1 MGFRYV
7 SIFSGVEAATLA
19 WEPLGWEPVAFSE
32 IEPFPC
38 AVLAER
44 WPDVPNLGDITKI
57 DWKEEIDGA
66 IDLVVGGSPCQSFSV
81 AGKREGLK
89 GASGLMFEY
98 IRCVQELR
106 PRWFL
111 WENVPGA
118 LTSEDGGAFG
128 QLLREMDELGYSLA
142 WRVLDA
148 QFFGVAQRR
157 RRLFLVGHLGAESPA
172 EVLFEPDCL
181 SGNPQSSREKRK
193 ELARRAGRSAACAGF
208 KYSAA
213 PRANT
218 IGYAEEQANTL
229 TADWHAPAVLPLN
242 CADRQ
247 GMALSQYGTEIAGYL
262 TARCDSSP
270 CANRGQNIVCM
281 TGTQAHCHISD
292 EIAGCLTA
300 HMGKDDAPVVVDGTN
315 IQTYVCETAHSGSNG
330 LGVGMSDVFPTLDT
344 SSGPAVWARENSVLS
359 PFGFAQNVRNEVRI
373 VGDGTI
379 SGALAA
385 NPGMKQTTFV
395 CTGGTYPINEQVAT
409 RDKKLG
415 RGTALGIGADGDSAF
430 ALMAN
435 HPHMVAAGSGS
446 EPIAMGDLNAH
457 TAICR
462 NVCPTLKCGGDGAMV
477 ASETADKIM
486 EANPMLV
493 RRLTPLECE
502 RLQGFPDGHTL
513 IGWKGKPAEECP
525 DGPRYKA
532 IGNSMAVPVMKWIG
546 TRIALVDEH

>member
-57 DWKEEIDGA
+57 DWKEEIDGT

-128 QLLREMDELGYSLA
+128 QLLSEMDELGYSLA

-181 SGNPQSSREKRK
+181 SGSPQSSREKRK

-218 IGYAEEQANTL
+218 LGYAEEQANTL
-229 TADWHAPAVLPLN
+229 TADWHAPAVLPLRKN
-242 CADRQ
+242 MIGRADSAGQQ
-247 GMALSQYGTEIAGYL
+247 GMAMSQYGTEIAGCL
-262 TARCDSSP
+262 TARGDSSP
-270 CANRGQNIVCM
+270 CADRGQNIVCM

-300 HMGKDDAPVVVDGTN
+300 HMGKDDAPVVVGGPN
-315 IQTYVCETAHSGSNG
+315 LQTYVCETAHSGSNG
-330 LGVGMSDVFPTLDT
+330 LGVG
-344 SSGPAVWARENSVLS
+344 
-359 PFGFAQNVRNEVRI
+359 
-373 VGDGTI
+373 
-379 SGALAA
+379 
-385 NPGMKQTTFV
+385 
-395 CTGGTYPINEQVAT
+395 
-409 RDKKLG
+409 
-415 RGTALGIGADGDSAF
+415 ADGDPAF
-430 ALMAN
+430 TLLAN
-435 HPHMVAAGSGS
+435 HPHMVASGSGS
-446 EPIAMGDLNAH
+446 NPIAMGDRHAH
-457 TAICR
+457 AAICR
-462 NVCPTLKCGGDGAMV
+462 NVCPTLKCGGDPAMV
-477 ASETADKIM
+477 ASEIGENSMGSD
-486 EANPMLV
+486 PMLV

-513 IGWKGKPAEECP
+513 IAWKGKPAEECP
-525 DGPRYKA
+525 DGPRYKV
-532 IGNSMAVPVMKWIG
+532 IGNSMAVPVMRWIG
-546 TRIALVDEH
+546 RRIAAVDAN